1 MEENNRQERQRWKK
15 PHVGVVKGNW
25 DAILDKME
33 KKMGVRVIATYCE
46 GNVLVTMCTIVPFII
61 DSTIAEAVAAWKAVE
76 FYRNLGILRLILE
89 DDALEVVHT
98 LWQEVSCWSQY
109 I

>member
-46 GNVLVTMCTIVPFII
+46 GTI
-61 DSTIAEAVAAWKAVE
+61 
-76 FYRNLGILRLILE
+76 L
-89 DDALEVVHT
+89 
-98 LWQEVSCWSQY
+98 
-109 I
+109 